1 MESMLRVAETI
12 ERKLRQA
19 LSPSA
24 LTVIDESHL
33 HQGHAGHRPG
43 GESHFR
49 VQLEAAAFVGQNRV
63 ARQRMVYRILDE
75 ELKGPVH
82 ALALEARAPGE

>member
-1 MESMLRVAETI
+1 VRVAETI

-24 LTVIDESHL
+24 LTITDESHL

-49 VQLEAAAFVGQNRV
+49 VMLEVAAFAGQSRV
-63 ARQRMVYRILDE
+63 ARQRIVYRVLAE

-82 ALALEARAPGE
+82 ALALEAKAPGE

>member
-1 MESMLRVAETI
+1 LGVAQTI
-12 ERKLRQA
+12 ETKLRAA

-49 VQLEAAAFVGQNRV
+49 VRVESAAFAGQSRLT
-63 ARQRMVYRILDE
+63 RQRMIYRILADE
-75 ELKGPVH
+75 MAGQIH
-82 ALALEARAPGE
+82 ALALDARAPGE

>member
-1 MESMLRVAETI
+1 MRVAETI
-12 ERKLRQA
+12 ERKLRAA

-49 VQLEAAAFVGQNRV
+49 VKLEAAAFVGRSRV
-63 ARQRMVYRILDE
+63 ARQRMVYRVLEE
-75 ELKGPVH
+75 ELAGPVH
-82 ALALEARAPGE
+82 ALALEAKAPGE

>member
-1 MESMLRVAETI
+1 MRVADTI
-12 ERKLRQA
+12 ERKLRAA
-19 LSPSA
+19 LSPTG
-24 LTVIDESHL
+24 LTITDESHL

-49 VQLEAAAFVGQNRV
+49 VKVEAAAFAGQGGV
-63 ARQRMVYRILDE
+63 ARQRMVYRILADE
-75 ELKGPVH
+75 LAGPVH

>member
-1 MESMLRVAETI
+1 MENALRVAETI

-19 LSPSA
+19 LSPST

>member
-1 MESMLRVAETI
+1 MESALRVAETI
-12 ERKLRQA
+12 EHKLRQA

-63 ARQRMVYRILDE
+63 ARQRMVYRILAE

>member
-1 MESMLRVAETI
+1 LRVAETI

-24 LTVIDESHL
+24 LSVIDESHL

-49 VQLEAAAFVGQNRV
+49 VKLESAAFVGQNRV

>member
-1 MESMLRVAETI
+1 MGVAQTI
-12 ERKLRQA
+12 ETKLRAA

-49 VQLEAAAFVGQNRV
+49 VQVESAAFAGQNRV
-63 ARQRMVYRILDE
+63 ARQRMIYRILAE
-75 ELKGPVH
+75 EMAGTIH
-82 ALALEARAPGE
+82 ALALDARAPGE